1 MAQYN
6 IPDAPYTEAGSR
18 GCFKSGCGCFGLLGA
33 FLICSGLLVLAVS
46 FMVLS
51 SSINKLVSFF
61 QYEEEERKPAA
72 ETVVGKPK
80 VVKINIEGAIVF
92 QDQKRSLLGRS
103 EGGAEDIIEDIKMA
117 QEDEDV
123 RGILLQVNSPGG
135 EITACD
141 LIDQEIRKFRSSSSN
156 RFVVTYMRGLAA
168 SGGYYVSAHSDR
180 IVISPTTV
188 TGSIG
193 VMMSGLNFEEAAG
206 KLGIKSVTF
215 TSGPMKDML
224 NPMKG
229 VSPAVSNIVQGTV
242 DEMHSRFVDI
252 IADGRHMPVEKVREI
267 ADGRIYTASQ
277 SVANGLTDRVGYM
290 EEVKAAFAELGISD
304 YELVEYLEE
313 DDVME
318 KLRRAFSVFGGFY
331 PQIKVPESGWRLRF
345 ASPFMN
351 E

>member
-6 IPDAPYTEAGSR
+6 IPDAPNPEAGSR
-18 GCFKSGCGCFGLLGA
+18 GCFQSGCGCSGLVGA
-33 FLICSGLLVLAVS
+33 FLICFGLLVLAIS

-61 QYEEEERKPAA
+61 QYEEGENKPAA

-80 VVKINIEGAIVF
+80 VVKIDIEGAIVF
-92 QDQKRSLLGRS
+92 QDQKRSLLSRS
-103 EGGAEDIIEDIKMA
+103 EGGAEEIIEDLKMA
-117 QEDEDV
+117 REDKDV

-180 IVISPTTV
+180 IVISPTTI

-193 VMMSGLNFEEAAG
+193 VLMSGLNFEEAAE

-242 DEMHSRFVDI
+242 DELHSRFVDI
-252 IADGRHMPVEKVREI
+252 IADGRHMPVEKVREL

-277 SVANGLTDRVGYM
+277 SVANGLTDKVGYM

-304 YELVEYLEE
+304 YELVEYQEY

-318 KLRRAFSVFGGFY
+318 KLRKAFSVFGGFY
-331 PQIKVPESGWRLRF
+331 PQIKVPENGWRLRF